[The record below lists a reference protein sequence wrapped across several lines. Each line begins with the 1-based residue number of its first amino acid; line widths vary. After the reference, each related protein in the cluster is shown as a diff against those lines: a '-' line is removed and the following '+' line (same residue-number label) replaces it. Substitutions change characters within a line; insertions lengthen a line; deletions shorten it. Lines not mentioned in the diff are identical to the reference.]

1 MKKTI
6 LLAALLALT
15 ARGNDFAFKLYDQLR
30 AAPGNLFFSPA
41 SIEVA
46 LAMTREGAAGNTLRQ
61 MSLLLP
67 ESTFSQPLETT
78 VDKSVYLTNRFQP
91 LETSGRQEC
100 PPHEKL
106 PRIGTNVTL
115 KSANALWVDK
125 KFPILGKFQ
134 TAVQDKYGAEI
145 HPADFS
151 GQPEV
156 ERGTV
161 NRWVEEKTRDKIKN
175 LLGPGSVTP
184 ATRLILVNAIYF
196 KGDWLHAFEKE
207 KTADESFWTAPAA
220 GTNVPMM
227 TMKPERFG
235 YMENESF
242 QCLELPYLGE
252 AVSMLIVLPKEKDG
266 FARIEEGF
274 SADAL
279 AGWTAT
285 LRKEEV
291 EVHLPRFKVESQ
303 FNSMAETL
311 AALGMTDAF
320 NPSLADFSGIS
331 TEPLFISDVIHKA
344 FVQVDEKGTEAAA
357 ATGVMMRTTAMPM
370 PPKVF
375 RADHPFL
382 FLIRDKETGSV
393 LFMGRVVDPE
403 K

>member
-6 LLAALLALT
+6 LLLTLLAFT
-15 ARGNDFAFKLYDQLR
+15 VQADDFAFKLYGQLKTTE
-30 AAPGNLFFSPA
+30 GNLFFSPA
-41 SIEVA
+41 SIEAA

-67 ESTFSQPLETT
+67 ETT
-78 VDKSVYLTNRFQP
+78 IFPMIGKSVT
-91 LETSGRQEC
+91 LE
-100 PPHEKL
+100 
-106 PRIGTNVTL
+106 
-115 KSANALWVDK
+115 SANALWVDQ

-134 TAVQDKYGAEI
+134 TAVQEKHGAEI
-145 HPADFS
+145 RPADFA

-156 ERGTV
+156 ERETI

-175 LLGPGSVTP
+175 LLAPGSVMP
-184 ATRLILVNAIYF
+184 DTRLILVNAIYF

-207 KTADESFWTAPAA
+207 KTTDELFWTVPDASA
-220 GTNVPMM
+220 NVPMM

-235 YMENESF
+235 YMENENF

-252 AVSMLIVLPKEKDG
+252 EVSMLIVLPKEKDG
-266 FARIEEGF
+266 LPRIEEGL
-274 SADAL
+274 SANAL

-285 LRKEEV
+285 LRKEEI
-291 EVHLPRFKVESQ
+291 EVHLPKFKIELQLAGLTGV
-303 FNSMAETL
+303 L

-320 NPSLADFSGIS
+320 NPALADFSGIS
-331 TEPLFISDVIHKA
+331 AEPLFISDVIHKA

-357 ATGVMMRTTAMPM
+357 ATGVMMRTTALPM

-382 FLIRDKETGSV
+382 FLIRDNASGAV
-393 LFMGRVVDPE
+393 LFMGRVANPS

>member
-6 LLAALLALT
+6 LLSTLLAFT
-15 ARGNDFAFKLYDQLR
+15 AQADDFAFKLYDQLK
-30 AAPGNLFFSPA
+30 ATEGNLFFSPA
-41 SIEVA
+41 SIEAA

-67 ESTFSQPLETT
+67 ETATF
-78 VDKSVYLTNRFQP
+78 
-91 LETSGRQEC
+91 
-100 PPHEKL
+100 
-106 PRIGTNVTL
+106 PRTGTNVIL
-115 KSANALWVDK
+115 DSANALWVDK
-125 KFPILGKFQ
+125 KFPILGKYQ
-134 TAVQDKYGAEI
+134 STVQDKYGAEI
-145 HPADFS
+145 RPADFA

-156 ERGTV
+156 ERGMV
-161 NRWVEEKTRDKIKN
+161 NRWAEEKTRDKIKN
-175 LLGPGSVTP
+175 LLGPGSVMSD
-184 ATRLILVNAIYF
+184 TRLILVNAIYF

-207 KTADESFWTAPAA
+207 KTADEPFWTVPDTS
-220 GTNVPMM
+220 TNVPMM
-227 TMKPERFG
+227 AMKPERFG
-235 YMENESF
+235 CMENESF

-252 AVSMLIVLPKEKDG
+252 EVSMLIVLPKEKDG
-266 FARIEEGF
+266 LARIEEGL

-285 LRKEEV
+285 LRKEEIA
-291 EVHLPRFKVESQ
+291 VHLPKFKIELQLAGLTGV
-303 FNSMAETL
+303 L

-320 NPSLADFSGIS
+320 SPSLADFSGIS
-331 TEPLFISDVIHKA
+331 EMPLFISDVIHKA

-382 FLIRDKETGSV
+382 FLIRDNASGSV
-393 LFMGRVVDPE
+393 LFMGRVCDPS